1 MGQVYVDDVLLEKV
15 KAAFGSKAGDPN
27 YNPEYDVNQDGVIDI
42 KDIAFFA
49 SNYGKIVQLPQ
60 GLAISGAL
68 GLLLLLAL
76 FFMVK

>member
-1 MGQVYVDDVLLEKV
+1 MGQVYVDDVLLQKV

-42 KDIAFFA
+42 KDLAFFA
-49 SNYGKIVQLPQ
+49 GNYGKTVQLPQ
-60 GLAISGAL
+60 GTAIGGL

-76 FFMVK
+76 LFMVK